1 MIAIEDIVSP
11 QTLDDYMH
19 GLSEPLRTDLADRLV
34 VRSLQRVLLCI
45 WLQKPKELW
54 FGGDGSELSTV
65 LRYLLT
71 LESGAA
77 EDLSLISIY
86 KPSDRDFHPTLQMAL
101 YHLFREL
108 GDNALEQIS
117 IASAATYVASA
128 AKLLSGQ
135 GSALTLIALN
145 LELYWKAVQEDIRVV
160 SDGRSLSKSPLW
172 GPSTISS
179 MPPLFETAWNKL
191 KGKDSIDSV
200 PNAILRSTFWID
212 WYQSVLDGKPMNPE
226 MLLEI
231 VHIRKEGEDYDFLWT
246 KDPAEAN
253 RRVMDIYRRY
263 YPVGGTPL
271 AKANVTDFQPND
283 HFDWMEMIGL
293 PADLDH
299 IRDAEAVQAFM
310 DDIGDLKDRF
320 EDFADYTAELRG
332 QRNIGG
338 VLSRNADK
346 IMDVLRHAE
355 DKDHLKARRLVEL
368 GGDLFY
374 WSLEEKTR
382 GELGVGLCRQLDSA
396 LNRLKDVCRRHLGP

>member
-1 MIAIEDIVSP
+1 M
-11 QTLDDYMH
+11 
-19 GLSEPLRTDLADRLV
+19 
-34 VRSLQRVLLCI
+34 
-45 WLQKPKELW
+45 
-54 FGGDGSELSTV
+54 
-65 LRYLLT
+65 RY
-71 LESGAA
+71 
-77 EDLSLISIY
+77 
-86 KPSDRDFHPTLQMAL
+86 
-101 YHLFREL
+101 
-108 GDNALEQIS
+108 QI
-117 IASAATYVASA
+117 
-128 AKLLSGQ
+128 Q
-135 GSALTLIALN
+135 N
-145 LELYWKAVQEDIRVV
+145 DW
-160 SDGRSLSKSPLW
+160 
-172 GPSTISS
+172 
-179 MPPLFETAWNKL
+179 
-191 KGKDSIDSV
+191 
-200 PNAILRSTFWID
+200 TFWID
-212 WYQSVLDGKPMNPE
+212 WYQSVLDGKPMNPD

-253 RRVMDIYRRY
+253 RRVMEIYRRY
-263 YPVGGTPL
+263 YPSAGTPL
-271 AKANVTDFQPND
+271 AQANVADFEPNTQVN
-283 HFDWMEMIGL
+283 WMEMIGL

-396 LNRLKDVCRRHLGP
+396 LNRLKDVCRRHLGPSMQAMEALNTLELGDRSPDNWVGAIEAALHRIDGADPDVLVPLAPDARATLEDMLGDLRLLAAARAEARTDAWKAETDGRITRSAGATTATIGKYIERGSAAAKKTGEGMDETIKWYKRWTSMEDMWGWITELLSNTPPPGA